1 MTTTTGL
8 KERLQNFEKA
18 DFERMTAG
26 ERRRFISELAEQ
38 IGSTDAELR
47 DKLIF
52 KVFFELI
59 QAELIE
65 EEQKRELFRF
75 ATGTEGIFFKIDEA
89 DEDAVFTR
97 AFASLWLALLLYSDR
112 NKPYLGTLTDGLSE
126 TFLRYLETEQ
136 DVRGYVDGKGWAHST
151 AHIADAI
158 DEWFLHPACDLRQD
172 ELAGRLIETVCGTT
186 LYTDEEDERVLN
198 PLEALLSRGYP
209 QERLITAIESLPSR
223 EMADASTEE
232 RWHAYLNTKQ
242 FLRTVYFRFKD
253 SKHEAVAKAAE
264 SVLKQLKSH

>member
-1 MTTTTGL
+1 MTTTGL
-8 KERLQNFEKA
+8 KERLQAFDKT
-18 DFERMTAG
+18 DFERMTPEERSRFTLDLAG
-26 ERRRFISELAEQ
+26 Q

-65 EEQKRELFRF
+65 EEEKRKLFRF
-75 ATGTEGIFFKIDEA
+75 ATGPQGIFYKIKEA

-112 NKPYLGTLTDGLSE
+112 SKPYLGTLTDGLSE
-126 TFLRYLETEQ
+126 TFLRYLDEEQ
-136 DVRGYVDGKGWAHST
+136 DVRGFVDGKGWAHST

-158 DEWFLHPACDLRQD
+158 DEWFLHPACDLEQQQLV
-172 ELAGRLIETVCGTT
+172 ERLVATVCGTS

-209 QERLITAIESLPSR
+209 QERLIAVFESLPSR
-223 EMADASTEE
+223 EMDGASTEE

-242 FLRTVYFRFKD
+242 FLRTVFFRFKD
-253 SKHEAVAKAAE
+253 SNHEAVAKAAE